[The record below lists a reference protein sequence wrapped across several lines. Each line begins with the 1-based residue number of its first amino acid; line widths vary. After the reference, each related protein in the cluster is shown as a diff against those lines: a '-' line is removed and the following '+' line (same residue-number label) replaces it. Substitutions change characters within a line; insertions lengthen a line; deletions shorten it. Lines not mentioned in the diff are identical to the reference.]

1 MATNNKHLD
10 SQKYQKALSLDD
22 RLSIDK
28 IISSNRDSSGK
39 LSLTLNSI
47 SDMLEKD
54 PTTISKEV
62 KKHRSEINLSIP
74 NFKYALLYCKSCAN
88 QRECVLKAQKKGIE
102 GPCEGYVK
110 YVCKFLNTFPW
121 VCNGCKKKGFCSSP
135 KSYYSP
141 TEADNDYK
149 YVLTDSRI
157 GISLEVEEYKEIDST
172 ISNGLKRGQSIAHI
186 CKSNDLNIS
195 ISTAYAY
202 LKNGYLTAKQI
213 DARRIVK
220 LKIKGGKKHHNSLI
234 LKKLK
239 EGKNYND
246 FIKHLEANPGLI
258 YTQMD
263 TVEGKKGGKV
273 VLSLKLVSIQFQF
286 YFLLENKEAK
296 SVVNKLNEIQ
306 QIIGIENYKK
316 IFGTILTD
324 NGSEFTDI
332 QGIFSDP
339 DTGEIRTNL
348 FFCDAMASYQKGS
361 CENSHER
368 FRYVLPK
375 EVSFD
380 NLTQK
385 DFDLITSHINSY
397 KIKSIDFSCAIEKFY
412 AFFGKEIL
420 DKLNISLIPAN
431 DVLLKPELIKK

>member
-10 SQKYQKALSLDD
+10 SVKYQKALSLDD

-28 IISSNRDSSGK
+28 IISSNRESSGA
-39 LSLTLNSI
+39 LSLTLNNI
-47 SDMLEKD
+47 SDILEKD

-62 KKHRSEINLSIP
+62 KKHRSEIDLSIP
-74 NFKYALLYCKSCAN
+74 NFKYTLFYCKSCAN

-110 YVCKFLNTFPW
+110 YVCKFLNKFPW
-121 VCNGCKKKGFCSSP
+121 VCNGCKKKGFCTSP

-141 TEADNDYK
+141 TKADNDYK
-149 YVLTDSRI
+149 YVLADSRI
-157 GISLEVEEYKEIDST
+157 GISLEVDEYKEIDST
-172 ISNGLKRGQSIAHI
+172 ITNGLNHGQSIAHI
-186 CKSNDLNIS
+186 CKSNNLNIS
-195 ISTAYAY
+195 ISTAYSY
-202 LKNGYLTAKQI
+202 LKSGYLTAKPI
-213 DARRIVK
+213 DARRMVK
-220 LKIKGGKKHHNSLI
+220 LKIKGGKKHHNSLM
-234 LKKLK
+234 LKKQK
-239 EGKNYND
+239 EGRNYND
-246 FIKHLEANPGLI
+246 FIKHLEANPGLV

-273 VLSLKLVSIQFQF
+273 VLSLKIVSLQFQF

-332 QGIFSDP
+332 QGIVTDP
-339 DTGEIRTNL
+339 DTGEIRTYL
-348 FFCDAMASYQKGS
+348 FFCDAMASFQKGS
-361 CENSHER
+361 CENNHER
-368 FRYVLPK
+368 FRYILPK
-375 EVSFD
+375 GVSFD
-380 NLTQK
+380 DLTQE
-385 DFDLITSHINSY
+385 DLDLITSHINSL
-397 KIKSIDFSCAIEKFY
+397 KIKSIDFSCPIEKFY
-412 AFFGKEIL
+412 AFFGTEIL

-431 DVLLKPELIKK
+431 NVHLKPELIKK